1 MSTPTPRK
9 PNAHYAISKDM
20 SNTDYLHEH
29 NVRSKF
35 YWATF
40 VPGESVAVQY
50 WKNERANGRYVMAYG
65 TIRNINQ
72 SYMDIVTRKGIVSVD
87 RTDLILSKN
96 PTKLGKI

>member
-1 MSTPTPRK
+1 M
-9 PNAHYAISKDM
+9 SKDM
-20 SNTDYLHEH
+20 SNVDYLYEH

-40 VPGESVAVQY
+40 VPGENVVVQH
-50 WKNERANGRYVMAYG
+50 WKNERANGRYVMSYG

-72 SYMDIVTRKGIVSVD
+72 HYMDIVTRKGIVSVD

-96 PTKLGKI
+96 PTKIGKI